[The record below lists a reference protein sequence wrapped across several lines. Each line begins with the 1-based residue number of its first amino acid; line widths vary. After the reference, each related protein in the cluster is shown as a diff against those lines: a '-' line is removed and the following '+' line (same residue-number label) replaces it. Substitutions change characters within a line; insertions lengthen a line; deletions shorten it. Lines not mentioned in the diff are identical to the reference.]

1 MINFKMTAADLA
13 LRDRTRA
20 FVREQIIPF
29 EQDARL
35 GAHGP
40 SDDLRRE
47 LNDLA
52 RDAGLLV
59 PHVSPHYG
67 GLGLS
72 HVQRAIVFEAAGY
85 SMLGPVAM
93 HCAAPDEGNMHMLE
107 LVANEAQKERYL
119 RPLAT
124 AQVRSCFAM
133 TEPHPGAGADPGQLA
148 TRADKDGDHFVI
160 NGEKWLITGAQDAG
174 FAIIMA
180 RAFEGDQEI
189 GPTMFFAPLPQSGFR
204 IDRIMNTI
212 DSSFTG
218 GHGHI
223 QIENL
228 RVPASDVLGEVGQGL
243 KYAQIRLAPARLTH
257 CMRWLGAAQRAHDIA
272 SAYAAKRTAFGKT
285 LIEHEGVGFML
296 ADNEIAMHM
305 CRLAILDVAWRL
317 DQGEPARHESSM
329 AKVFVSEQLYQVVD
343 RCVQVLGGSG
353 VTDLSVVEKIFKE
366 LRAFRIYDGPSEVH
380 RWAIAN
386 RVARQQ
392 KPRH

>member
-20 FVREQIIPF
+20 FVREQIVPF

-35 GAHGP
+35 GSHGP

-47 LNDLA
+47 LNHLA
-52 RDAGLLV
+52 RDAGLLA

-148 TRADKDGDHFVI
+148 TRADKDGGHFVI

-180 RAFEGDQEI
+180 RAFEGEQEI
-189 GPTMFFAPLPQSGFR
+189 GPTMFFVPLPQSGFR